1 MDLIL
6 AYHNIHNVIMPPKA
20 HVQSLSSLLE
30 DTDNLSGI
38 HAWHLNLKLLFLPK
52 AGKRAGVSWGAWIFP
67 SAWLLHQSSP
77 HLAGLNDLLTV
88 ERFSGG
94 EQVHTFAKFALT
106 TLKKCLA
113 GLGTRLS
120 PNIARTWKFPSAC
133 ARTWKLPT
141 CEPGSLSWSN
151 LPVLND

>member
-1 MDLIL
+1 MLL
-6 AYHNIHNVIMPPKA
+6 CPPRPMF
-20 HVQSLSSLLE
+20 SLYLSLLE

-120 PNIARTWKFPSAC
+120 PNIARTWKFRSAC
-133 ARTWKLPT
+133 ARTWKPPT